1 MNKYEKI
8 EVILPNLNKRF
19 SGILGSILSV
29 APHQTKDVHFA
40 KIGYPFPMD
49 IPRIGWIDLFKL
61 TSKPLSDGRL
71 RIFHS
76 RRNMEML
83 TGIILKYIFKR
94 KIHLLHTSAAQR
106 VHTAW
111 TNFLFRQMDTI
122 IATSPRTA
130 TFLPRKPDF
139 IIPHGVNTEKYQPA
153 ENRLRE
159 WEQGGAGGEYGIG
172 IFGRVRPNKGVQNYV
187 DALCE
192 VLPRHPD
199 FTAII
204 VGKTTP
210 QFFQFET
217 NLKNK
222 IKKLGLEK
230 QFLWLGELPIN
241 EVPGWFRRVSVVAAV
256 SHNEG
261 FGLTCLEAMASGAAV
276 VGTMTGAFDTLIR
289 DGVDGFVIPCNDT
302 AALANA
308 FEKLLS
314 SPEMIVQMGKSARQR
329 VCDLYTIQK
338 EADAITNAYRVSTE
352 PLNPLKTCVNF

>member
-1 MNKYEKI
+1 MNKYEEI
-8 EVILPNLNKRF
+8 EVIIPNLNRRF
-19 SGILGSILSV
+19 SGILGSVLSV
-29 APHQTKDVHFA
+29 APHQTKDVRFA
-40 KIGYPFPMD
+40 QIGYQFPMD
-49 IPRIGWIDLFKL
+49 IPRLGWLEFFKL
-61 TSKPLSDGRL
+61 TAAPLPDGRP

-83 TGIILKYIFKR
+83 TGVILKYIFRR

-106 VHTAW
+106 IHSAW

-139 IIPHGVNTEKYQPA
+139 IIPHGVNIEKYRPA
-153 ENRLRE
+153 EDRLSE
-159 WEQGGAGGEYGIG
+159 WAQSGATGKYGIG
-172 IFGRVRPNKGVQNYV
+172 IFGRVRPQKGVQEYV

-204 VGKTTP
+204 VGETTP
-210 QFFQFET
+210 QFFQFES

-230 QFLWLGELPIN
+230 QFLWLGKLPIK
-241 EVPGWFRRVSVVAAV
+241 EVPEWFRRVSIVAAI
-256 SHNEG
+256 SRNEG

-276 VGTMTGAFDTLIR
+276 IGTMTGAFDTLIR
-289 DGVDGFVIPCNDT
+289 DGVDGFVIPCNNT
-302 AALANA
+302 AALAEA

-314 SPEMIVQMGKSARQR
+314 SPEMTEQMGKSARQR
-329 VCDLYTIQK
+329 VCDSYTIQK
-338 EADAITNAYRVSTE
+338 EADAITDVYKKI
-352 PLNPLKTCVNF
+352 L